1 MSQPDRQDQDQF
13 RSAVTMTVIWVAGL
27 TLVVIFVALFAG
39 IFLDRLLHTKPLLT
53 ILLTI
58 ASIPVTIYLTFQ
70 VVKAATSRIQPTVKK
85 EPPEEEPQSGKND

>member
-1 MSQPDRQDQDQF
+1 MSQPDRRNQDEF

-39 IFLDRLLHTKPLLT
+39 IFLDRMLHTTPVLT

-58 ASIPVTIYLTFQ
+58 ASIPVTIYLTFR
-70 VVKAATSRIQPTVKK
+70 VVRNATSRLQPTVKK
-85 EPPEEEPQSGKND
+85 GISEEEPQRGKDD